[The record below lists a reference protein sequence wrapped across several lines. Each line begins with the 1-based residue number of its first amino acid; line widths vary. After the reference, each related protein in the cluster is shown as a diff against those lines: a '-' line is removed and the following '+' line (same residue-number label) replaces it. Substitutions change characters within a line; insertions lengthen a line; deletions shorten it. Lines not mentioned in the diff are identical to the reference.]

1 MASSNGGDQANK
13 RQMKK
18 STLVFIQYNGQRIA
32 YSVEGGIPLKL
43 ARTNTVK
50 NTTLFSCQP
59 TSSTTSPLLTNL
71 YHPHEMAEPQPPN
84 IREGA
89 TDLEEETPALPA
101 NAEDRKAAAA
111 LSALKDQGNEDDG
124 QKADVDQEALG
135 KAMGQ
140 LNVKDEEKKKEEGRG
155 KEGERKK
162 VKVDAGDIALLVS
175 KGAITIFFPTQ
186 CAWS

>member
-1 MASSNGGDQANK
+1 
-13 RQMKK
+13 
-18 STLVFIQYNGQRIA
+18 
-32 YSVEGGIPLKL
+32 
-43 ARTNTVK
+43 
-50 NTTLFSCQP
+50 
-59 TSSTTSPLLTNL
+59 
-71 YHPHEMAEPQPPN
+71 MAEPQPPN

-124 QKADVDQEALG
+124 QKADVDQVALG

-140 LNVKDEEKKKEEGRG
+140 LNVKDEEKKKEGGKG

-175 KGAITIFFPTQ
+175 KGAITFFFPPKCT
-186 CAWS
+186 WS

>member
-1 MASSNGGDQANK
+1 
-13 RQMKK
+13 MKK

-140 LNVKDEEKKKEEGRG
+140 WKRRRRKEEGRR
-155 KEGERKK
+155 ERGRKSRLTR
-162 VKVDAGDIALLVS
+162 GILRY
-175 KGAITIFFPTQ
+175 
-186 CAWS
+186 W